1 MTEMK
6 YLRIFENALRRLGLS
21 KKDVKDWKPAGDTY
35 APEIGEIKDAV
46 VIWTNDGREFLF
58 WEKEQKRFIEVDTK
72 DTVGD
77 LILRLTGAK
86 EPPTSFRGSGLR
98 GQTSVH
104 YYIDDKM
111 WKSPIPSN
119 VLYPEG
125 SDYT

>member
-1 MTEMK
+1 MTEIK

-46 VIWTNDGREFLF
+46 VIWTYDGREILF
-58 WEKEQKRFIEVDTK
+58 REKGTKRFIEVDTA
-72 DTVGD
+72 DTIGD
-77 LILRLTGAK
+77 LILRLTGSK
-86 EPPTSFRGSGLR
+86 EPPTSFRGSALR
-98 GQTSVH
+98 GQTLIH
-104 YYIDDKM
+104 YYIDDKT
-111 WKSPIPSN
+111 WRSRIPAN

>member
-1 MTEMK
+1 MTEIK

-58 WEKEQKRFIEVDTK
+58 WEKAKKRFIEVDTT
-72 DTVGD
+72 DTIGD
-77 LILRLTGAK
+77 LIKRMVHMD
-86 EPPTSFRGSGLR
+86 EPSLALKDRDPLCYCISDETWRSR
-98 GQTSVH
+98 
-104 YYIDDKM
+104 
-111 WKSPIPSN
+111 IPAN

>member
-58 WEKEQKRFIEVDTK
+58 WEKEQKRFIEVDTT
-72 DTVGD
+72 DTIGD
-77 LILRLTGAK
+77 LIKRLISKDEPSLALKDRDPLCYCISDEIWRSLIPAK
-86 EPPTSFRGSGLR
+86 
-98 GQTSVH
+98 
-104 YYIDDKM
+104 
-111 WKSPIPSN
+111 

>member
-35 APEIGEIKDAV
+35 VPEIGEIKGAV
-46 VIWTNDGREFLF
+46 VILTNDGREFLF
-58 WEKEQKRFIEVDTK
+58 WEKEQKRFIEVDTS
-72 DTVGD
+72 DTIGD
-77 LILRLTGAK
+77 LIKRLVQK
-86 EPPTSFRGSGLR
+86 DEPSLALKDRDPLSYCISDETWRSR
-98 GQTSVH
+98 
-104 YYIDDKM
+104 
-111 WKSPIPSN
+111 IPAN

>member
-77 LILRLTGAK
+77 LIKRLIPM
-86 EPPTSFRGSGLR
+86 EESLPTVEDRDPLLYCISGKTWR
-98 GQTSVH
+98 SRIPESVLF
-104 YYIDDKM
+104 
-111 WKSPIPSN
+111 S
-119 VLYPEG
+119 EG
-125 SDYT
+125 SDYE

>member
-46 VIWTNDGREFLF
+46 VIWTYDGREILF
-58 WEKEQKRFIEVDTK
+58 REKGSKRFIEVDTT
-72 DTVGD
+72 DTIGD
-77 LILRLTGAK
+77 LILRLTSSK
-86 EPPTSFRGSGLR
+86 EPPTSFRGSELR
-98 GQTSVH
+98 GQTVVH
-104 YYIDDKM
+104 YYIDDKT
-111 WKSPIPSN
+111 WKSPIPAN